1 MKRDVLT
8 IALVVSLVFNAAV
21 IGAFAY
27 GFARRPAPPEYC
39 PAPGSAVPEPLA
51 SHGGRIAR
59 HIGVPRERTMRF
71 VRVMADS
78 SRETAGIRSALRRA
92 RGELMVLIEA
102 GEPNEPAIMAKV
114 DEVSRLQG
122 DLEKRVVARLLDART
137 VLTHE
142 ERARFMHLIRLRCT
156 SGDTAGQFTQPAGE
170 RKEREVQ

>member
-1 MKRDVLT
+1 MKRDVLK

-27 GFARRPAPPEYC
+27 GFARRPAPPEDC
-39 PAPGSAVPEPLA
+39 PAPEQFA

-78 SRETAGIRSALRRA
+78 SRETAGIRSALRSA
-92 RGELMVLIEA
+92 RGELIVLIEA
-102 GEPNEPAIMAKV
+102 GEPDESAIMAKV

-142 ERARFMHLIRLRCT
+142 ERARFMHLIRHRCI
-156 SGDTAGQFTQPAGE
+156 SEDSAGRFTQPVGG
-170 RKEREVQ
+170 RKERGVR